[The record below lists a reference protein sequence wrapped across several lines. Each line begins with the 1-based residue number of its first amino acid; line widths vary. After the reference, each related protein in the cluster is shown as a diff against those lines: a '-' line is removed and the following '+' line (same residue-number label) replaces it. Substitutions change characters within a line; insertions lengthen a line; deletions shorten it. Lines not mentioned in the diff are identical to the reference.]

1 VLLVSVV
8 TTGVVALFA
17 GAVVALFVG
26 IVVVP
31 GERTF
36 VDVDATVVTG
46 AMPGEVVETSVPL
59 ITSLSVGVE
68 ETEEPCDVVVIA
80 SGTTV
85 LQPTTTTSE
94 RNGMTSDTD

>member
-1 VLLVSVV
+1 MLLVSVV

-46 AMPGEVVETSVPL
+46 AMPGVVVETSVPL
-59 ITSLSVGVE
+59 ITSLSEGVE

>member
-17 GAVVALFVG
+17 GVVVALFVG

-46 AMPGEVVETSVPL
+46 AMPGVVVETSVPL